1 MSAGPVGLLDRKLLF
16 VTGKGGVGKTSVAS
30 AIAMLAASRGK
41 RTLVCEVDAK
51 GNLADFLG
59 VGPLRFQPTEVRK
72 RLFAMSMDTEESL
85 KEYMRLNLK
94 LPLLAKM
101 GPLARTFEF
110 VANAA
115 PGVNELLT
123 VGKFTWEVRERNY
136 DLVVVDASATGHVV
150 GQLAA
155 PVAINDLVK
164 VGLVRSQTD
173 WMIDILTDADTTGV
187 VVVTVPEEMPVL
199 ETLEL
204 IERLRGE
211 TEIDVASVVVNRVL
225 PELFGRAEEEV
236 FERLRKPDG
245 VAALSARVGRVAA
258 DADASGSGTGA
269 EGARADDAAGV
280 DEVLDGAELAV
291 SLRRSRVPHLDRLR
305 DGLPAGLPVLYLPY
319 LFHRSHGVR
328 ATARIAEGLGEELGF

>member
-1 MSAGPVGLLDRKLLF
+1 MAPTTLGLLDRKLLF

-59 VGPLRFQPTEVRK
+59 VGPLRFEPTEVRK

-94 LPLLAKM
+94 LPLLARM
-101 GPLARTFEF
+101 GPLARTFDF

-123 VGKFTWEVRERNY
+123 VGKFVWEVRERNY

-164 VGLVRSQTD
+164 VGIVRNQTD
-173 WMIDILTDADTTGV
+173 WMIDILTDSATTGV
-187 VVVTVPEEMPVL
+187 VVVTVPEEMPVS

-204 IERLRGE
+204 IGRLQGE
-211 TEIDVASVVVNRVL
+211 TNIDVASVVVNRVL
-225 PELFGRAEEEV
+225 PELFGRGEEEI

-245 VAALSARVGRVAA
+245 VAALQERVG
-258 DADASGSGTGA
+258 DGIQ
-269 EGARADDAAGV
+269 
-280 DEVLDGAELAV
+280 EVLDGAELAV
-291 SLRRSRVPHLDRLR
+291 NLRRSRVPYLERLR
-305 DGLPAGLPVLYLPY
+305 DGLPAGLPVLYLPF

-328 ATARIAEGLGEELGF
+328 ATARIAEGIGEELGF